1 MPTDKYA
8 IIDTESSGLF
18 DFSKPADADGQPRMA
33 SLAII
38 TFEVKPDPFGPDE
51 IILFA
56 EEDFLIAPDGW
67 EMHPDATAVNGY
79 TTEFLQANGK
89 PVRLALDRYA
99 ALIDAG
105 YIVGAYSAQF
115 DTKIMRGEM
124 RRAGIPDRFEQTPNI
139 CLMRACTNVV
149 RVPKK
154 TGSGF
159 KFPKLSEACAF
170 FKIEQPAAHSA
181 LGDTRSAVEIF
192 RHLLKANLLPKPEV
206 HFAKVQPSEPAK

>member
-1 MPTDKYA
+1 MPTTKYA
-8 IIDTESSGLF
+8 IIDTETSGLF
-18 DFSKPADADGQPRMA
+18 DFAKPADAEGQPRMA

-38 TFEVKPDPFGPDE
+38 TFEVDFGTICD
-51 IILFA
+51 LK
-56 EEDFLIAPDGW
+56 EEEFLIAPDGW
-67 EMHPDATAVNGY
+67 EMKPDATAINGY
-79 TTEFLQANGK
+79 TTEFLAANGK

-99 ALIDAG
+99 ALIDLG
-105 YIVGAYSAQF
+105 YIIGAYNAQF

-124 RRAGIPDRFEQTPNI
+124 RRAGILDRFETTPNI

-149 RVPKK
+149 RVLKK

-170 FKIEQPAAHSA
+170 FKIKQPAAHSA

-192 RHLLKANLLPKPEV
+192 RHLLKANLLPTPEV
-206 HFAKVQPSEPAK
+206 HYAKVQPATDKPSTP